1 MLRPRRQ
8 AGARGRLRAVPRVP
22 RDQGTHHGG
31 RPLVHAAAPTSR
43 SARRLS
49 GRGGARA
56 RPKAPRAGRRDAVAA
71 AAPLVARVV
80 RRRRARSCSDAGRR
94 AAGTA
99 AAVRATRISGCRR
112 APNAV
117 VSRAF
122 AEARLRRGRRRNVLR
137 LQKLLALPE
146 HAGIA
151 LAGREHA
158 LYEELH
164 RSNPERFVSKAR
176 FMVIMRRVFGF
187 ELAPVR
193 GAVDADVKHLVEG
206 VFDAFDERGDDK
218 MAWRSILLML
228 HVVLFPTLSPTE
240 HLRWGFA
247 LIGSEGSFDPER
259 RPASEASLSRRYDA
273 RLG

>member
-1 MLRPRRQ
+1 MFRR
-8 AGARGRLRAVPRVP
+8 GSP
-22 RDQGTHHGG
+22 
-31 RPLVHAAAPTSR
+31 
-43 SARRLS
+43 
-49 GRGGARA
+49 GRGY
-56 RPKAPRAGRRDAVAA
+56 
-71 AAPLVARVV
+71 
-80 RRRRARSCSDAGRR
+80 RRRGASDAY
-94 AAGTA
+94 
-99 AAVRATRISGCRR
+99 ISGCRR